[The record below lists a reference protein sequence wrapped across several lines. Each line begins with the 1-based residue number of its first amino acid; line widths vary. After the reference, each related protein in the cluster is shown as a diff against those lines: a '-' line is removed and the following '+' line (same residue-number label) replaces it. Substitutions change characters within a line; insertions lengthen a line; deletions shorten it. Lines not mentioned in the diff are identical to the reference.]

1 MDDVFVRR
9 DLHNKYKV
17 EKRIAEEFLGIY
29 SFDPVLEDSVL
40 TKDELWMIKK
50 YNTQGIGM
58 QTKCNKVQMPHFTN
72 KVFLK

>member
-17 EKRIAEEFLGIY
+17 ETNIAEEFLGIY

-40 TKDELWMIKK
+40 TKDEFWMIKK
-50 YNTQGIGM
+50 YNT
-58 QTKCNKVQMPHFTN
+58 
-72 KVFLK
+72 